1 MKFISLFAGIGG
13 FDLGLERAGMQCV
26 AQVEI
31 DPFCQKVLTKH
42 WPNVERFSDVRECGK
57 HNLPTADLICGGFP
71 CQPHS
76 LAGKRRGAKDDRDLW
91 PEYRRIIAECRPRW
105 VIGEN
110 VPGIRTTILDQVL
123 SDLDDL
129 GYTTGAIV
137 IPACAFDAPHRRER
151 VFVVAHADRFQQGRG
166 EQPERG
172 QEERDT
178 DSSGHGAGG
187 GVGYVADAAS
197 VSRGL
202 SEQSRQNCTEVIGS
216 GEIISDAKEQ
226 RRNRRPGI
234 PQAAGEDG
242 RISTERNGTW
252 WAIEPPVGRVAH
264 GIPGRVDRLKSLG
277 NAVVPQVV
285 EWIGRNI
292 LAVEMTT
299 TPPTA
304 RRCARCPCPHARK
317 SARCIFAAAV
327 GEW

>member
-151 VFVVAHADRFQQGRG
+151 IFILAHSRCS
-166 EQPERG
+166 ER
-172 QEERDT
+172 RP
-178 DSSGHGAGG
+178 
-187 GVGYVADAAS
+187 
-197 VSRGL
+197 
-202 SEQSRQNCTEVIGS
+202 SESARNE
-216 GEIISDAKEQ
+216 
-226 RRNRRPGI
+226 RNRDNAEWNKTASWIESP
-234 PQAAGEDG
+234 GEDG
-242 RISTERNGTW
+242 GKRLVADPNSTGFDGKGLSVQSWKSQQASIDIGREGEDVSNPESGRWNGRAGEQWTGWGGESENRDW
-252 WAIEPPVGRVAH
+252 WAIEPPVGRVVN
-264 GIPGRVDRLKSLG
+264 GISGRVDRLKSLG
-277 NAVVPQVV
+277 NAVVPQVI

-292 LAVEMTT
+292 MAVDRMF
-299 TPPTA
+299 TP
-304 RRCARCPCPHARK
+304 
-317 SARCIFAAAV
+317 
-327 GEW
+327 